1 MSLDEA
7 VRVNAPTPCA
17 PRRSAKLTA
26 LTLAQLRSF
35 GARPAVIAGDRV
47 IAYDELA
54 ARVADRIADYGTNQ
68 RHIEV
73 IVARPDLDTVVKFL
87 AALNI
92 GNPVALAPDATA
104 AAQLEAR
111 FGDTAPAAIHLDLA
125 LLMSTSGTTGTSKL
139 VRLSKTAVTSNAIA
153 IADYLELG
161 SDDRAITA
169 LPLHYC
175 YGLSVL
181 TSHLAVGAS
190 VVLTEA
196 SVVDP
201 CFWAAVDR
209 WNVTGLAGVPYTFE
223 LLDRQRATGVERLGA
238 SSLRYVTQAGGR
250 LDPAAVDQLVRLGDQ
265 HDFDMFVMYGQTE
278 ATARMTYLDPDAA
291 RTWPGS
297 IGRPIP
303 GGSIKLRP
311 VQDAEPDIGEIIYSG
326 PNVMM
331 GYATCGDDLARGHDF
346 DELPTGDLAR
356 FNDAGLLEI
365 VGRVNRIV
373 KVHGLRT
380 DLDQLEADLA
390 SCGITA
396 ICTGDDQG
404 IVIARLDETTDS
416 VAHDTDL
423 LNTTTQLVAIPPALL
438 DAIALPAWPRTLSGK
453 IDLPSVTTAARSIP
467 HADTGTDATVQD
479 AFESIVGPVSSPST
493 QTFASLGGDSF
504 SYVEMSIRLETLIGT
519 LPTDW
524 HLQSVSK
531 LTALANNHEPSRSKR
546 WARLDT
552 SVMIRALAIVLIVC
566 THMGLY
572 RLPGG
577 AHTLLLVLGYNVAR
591 FQLSSADAPG
601 RLRKVSTTIAR
612 VAVPTVAWIG
622 TQMLLFGGYSLGA
635 LFLVNNYFG
644 SAWRRDGRW
653 EYWYFETFVQSMI
666 VIGLLFAI
674 PAVRRAERRTPFGF
688 ALVVVAVTLVF
699 RFQIIELGDSYNS
712 MFRPHMVASF
722 IALGWA
728 AQRARRVWQGLLVT
742 ALLVGTSVGYF
753 GQVDREW
760 RIILLGAALI
770 WLPTIPVPRLA
781 ARPIGVIAAAS
792 MHIFLIHWQVWPLFT
807 PWLDRHVALAAT
819 LATGVAVWWTF
830 DRLCSAVRQHRTA
843 APRTPR
849 PKPPPEIAA
858 RNRRPTPPHRC
869 EHGQRS

>member
-1 MSLDEA
+1 VSLDEA
-7 VRVNAPTPCA
+7 FRVSAPTPIA
-17 PRRSAKLTA
+17 YQSSVALHA
-26 LTLAQLRSF
+26 LTLKQLRSF
-35 GARPAVIAGDRV
+35 GARPAIITGDRV
-47 IAYDELA
+47 IAFDELA
-54 ARVADRIADYGTNQ
+54 EHVADRIAEHGTNQ
-68 RHIEV
+68 RHVEV
-73 IVARPDLDTVVKFL
+73 IVGRPGLETVVDFL

-92 GNPVALAPDATA
+92 GNPVALASGEVA

-111 FGDTAPAAIHLDLA
+111 FGNTDAGDIHPDLA

-139 VRLSKTAVTSNAIA
+139 VRLSKTALTSNALA
-153 IADYLELG
+153 IADYLGLG
-161 SDDRAITA
+161 TEDRAITS

-190 VVLTEA
+190 VVLTETA
-196 SVVDP
+196 VVDP

-209 WNVTGLAGVPYTFE
+209 WGITGLAGVPYTFE
-223 LLDRQRATGVERLGA
+223 LLDRQRATGVERLA
-238 SSLRYVTQAGGR
+238 ARSLRYVTQAGGR
-250 LDPAAVDQLVRLGDQ
+250 LDPAAVDHLVGLGDQ
-265 HDFDMFVMYGQTE
+265 HDFDVFVMYGQTE
-278 ATARMTYLDPDAA
+278 ATARMAYLDPDAA

-303 GGSIKLRP
+303 GGAIELRP
-311 VQDAEPDIGEIIYSG
+311 VQDAEPGIGEIVYSG

-331 GYATCGDDLARGHDF
+331 GYAMCGEDLARGHEF
-346 DELPTGDLAR
+346 PELPTGDLAR

-390 SCGITA
+390 DRGITA
-396 ICTGDDQG
+396 RCAGDDG
-404 IVIARLDETTDS
+404 GLVIARLDETIES
-416 VAHDTDL
+416 VAHDTEL
-423 LNTTTQLVAIPPALL
+423 LNTAAQLVAIPRARL
-438 DAIALPAWPRTLSGK
+438 AAVALPAWPRTLSGK
-453 IDLPSVTTAARSIP
+453 IDLPSVTTAARSISRAHVGP
-467 HADTGTDATVQD
+467 YDTVQTT
-479 AFESIVGPVSSPST
+479 FELIVGPVRAPTT

-504 SYVEMSIRLETLIGT
+504 SYIEMSIRLEKLIGR
-519 LPTDW
+519 LPVDW

-531 LTALANNHEPSRSKR
+531 LTALADEHEPDPTRR
-546 WARLDT
+546 WVRLDT
-552 SVMIRALAIVLIVC
+552 SIAIRALAIVMIVC

-572 RLPGG
+572 RVPGG

-601 RLRKVSTTIAR
+601 RLRKLSATVAR
-612 VAVPTVAWIG
+612 VAVPTVVWIG

-644 SAWRRDGRW
+644 SAWRRNGRW

-674 PAVRRAERRTPFGF
+674 PVVRRAERRAPFEF
-688 ALVVVAVTLVF
+688 ALVVVAITLFF

-712 MFRPHMVASF
+712 MFRPHTVACF

-728 AQRARRVWQGLLVT
+728 AQRARQVWQGLLVT
-742 ALLVGTSVGYF
+742 ALLAVTSIGYF

-770 WLPTIPVPRLA
+770 WLPTIPLPRLA
-781 ARPIGVIAAAS
+781 ARPISVIAAAS
-792 MHIFLIHWQVWPLFT
+792 MHIFLVHWQVWPIFT
-807 PWLDRHVALAAT
+807 PWLDRYLALVAT
-819 LATGVAVWWTF
+819 IATGVAVWWML
-830 DRLCSAVRQHRTA
+830 DRLCSVARQHRGPADRQREQATA
-843 APRTPR
+843 FV
-849 PKPPPEIAA
+849 I
-858 RNRRPTPPHRC
+858 
-869 EHGQRS
+869 

>member
-7 VRVNAPTPCA
+7 IRVAEPDPCA
-17 PRRSAKLTA
+17 PRPSATLTA
-26 LTLAQLRSF
+26 LTLPQLRSF

-47 IAYDELA
+47 IAFDELA
-54 ARVADRIADYGTNQ
+54 ERIADRIAEHGTNQ
-68 RHIEV
+68 RHVEV
-73 IVARPDLDTVVKFL
+73 IVARPDLETVVDFL

-92 GNPVALAPDATA
+92 GNPVALASDEVA

-111 FGDTAPAAIHLDLA
+111 FGNTEAGDIHPDLA

-139 VRLSKTAVTSNAIA
+139 VRLSKTALTSNAIA
-153 IADYLELG
+153 IADYLALG
-161 SDDRAITA
+161 SDDRAITS

-196 SVVDP
+196 AVVDP
-201 CFWAAVDR
+201 CFWVAVDR
-209 WNVTGLAGVPYTFE
+209 WGITGLAGVPYTFE
-223 LLDRQRATGVERLGA
+223 LLDRQRATGVERLA
-238 SSLRYVTQAGGR
+238 APSLRHVTQAGGH
-250 LDPAAVDQLVRLGDQ
+250 LNPSSVDQLVRLGDQ
-265 HDFDMFVMYGQTE
+265 HDFNMFVMYGQTE
-278 ATARMTYLDPDAA
+278 ATARMAYLDPDAA

-303 GGSIKLRP
+303 GGAIELRP
-311 VQDAEPDIGEIIYSG
+311 VRDAEPGIGEIIYTG

-331 GYATCGDDLARGHDF
+331 GYATSAEDLARGHEF
-346 DELPTGDLAR
+346 PELPTGDLAR

-365 VGRVNRIV
+365 VGRANRII

-380 DLDQLEADLA
+380 DLDQLEADLTDR
-390 SCGITA
+390 GITA
-396 ICTGDDQG
+396 RCAGDDEG
-404 IVIARLDETTDS
+404 LVIARLDETIKS
-416 VAHDTDL
+416 VAHDTEL
-423 LNTTTQLVAIPPALL
+423 LNATAQLVAIPPARL
-438 DAIALPAWPRTLSGK
+438 AAVSLPAWPRTLSGK
-453 IDLPSVTTAARSIP
+453 IDLPLVTTAARSIS
-467 HADTGTDATVQD
+467 HAHVGPDDTVQ
-479 AFESIVGPVSSPST
+479 ALFELIVGPVRAPAT

-504 SYVEMSIRLETLIGT
+504 SYVEMSIRLEELIGR
-519 LPTDW
+519 LPADW

-531 LTALANNHEPSRSKR
+531 LTTLADEHEPDPTRR
-546 WARLDT
+546 WVRLDT
-552 SVMIRALAIVLIVC
+552 SIAIRALAIVMIVC

-572 RLPGG
+572 RVPGG

-591 FQLSSADAPG
+591 FQLSSADTPG
-601 RLRKVSTTIAR
+601 RLRRLSGTVAR

-674 PAVRRAERRTPFGF
+674 PAVRRAERRAPFVF
-688 ALVVVAVTLVF
+688 ALAVVAITLVF

-712 MFRPHMVASF
+712 MFRPHTIACF

-728 AQRARRVWQGLLVT
+728 AQRARQVWQGLLVT
-742 ALLVGTSVGYF
+742 ALLAVTSVGYF
-753 GQVDREW
+753 DQVDREW

-770 WLPTIPVPRLA
+770 WLPTIPLPRLA
-781 ARPIGVIAAAS
+781 AKPTRVIAAAS
-792 MHIFLIHWQVWPLFT
+792 MYIFLVHWQVWPIFT
-807 PWLDRHVALAAT
+807 PWLDRHLAIVATIAS
-819 LATGVAVWWTF
+819 GVAVWWTV
-830 DRLCSAVRQHRTA
+830 DRLRSAARQHRRPAFRPREQATA
-843 APRTPR
+843 VV
-849 PKPPPEIAA
+849 I
-858 RNRRPTPPHRC
+858 
-869 EHGQRS
+869 

>member
-1 MSLDEA
+1 
-7 VRVNAPTPCA
+7 
-17 PRRSAKLTA
+17 
-26 LTLAQLRSF
+26 LRSF
-35 GARPAVIAGDRV
+35 GARPAVIARDRV

-68 RHIEV
+68 RHVEV
-73 IVARPDLDTVVKFL
+73 IVGRPDLETVVDFL

-104 AAQLEAR
+104 AAQLGAR
-111 FGDTAPAAIHLDLA
+111 FGDTAPDAIHPDLA

-139 VRLSKTAVTSNAIA
+139 VRLSKTAVTSNALA
-153 IADYLELG
+153 IADYLALG
-161 SDDRAITA
+161 TDDRAITS

-190 VVLTEA
+190 VVLTETA
-196 SVVDP
+196 VVDP

-223 LLDRQRATGVERLGA
+223 LLDRQRATGVERLA
-238 SSLRYVTQAGGR
+238 APSLRYVTQAGGR
-250 LDPAAVDQLVRLGDQ
+250 LDPADVDHLVRLGDQ

-278 ATARMTYLDPDAA
+278 ATARMAYLDPDAA

-311 VQDAEPDIGEIIYSG
+311 VQDAEPGIGEIVYSG

-331 GYATCGDDLARGHDF
+331 GYATCRDDLAQGHDF

-365 VGRVNRIV
+365 VGRINRIV
-373 KVHGLRT
+373 KVRGLRT
-380 DLDQLEADLA
+380 DLDQLETDLA

-404 IVIARLDETTDS
+404 IVIARLDETTGS
-416 VAHDTDL
+416 VTPDTDL
-423 LNTTTQLVAIPPALL
+423 RNATAQLVAIPPALL
-438 DAIALPAWPRTLSGK
+438 DAIALPAWPRTPSGK
-453 IDLPSVTTAARSIP
+453 IDLPSVTTAARSVT
-467 HADTGTDATVQD
+467 HAHTGTDHSVHDT
-479 AFESIVGPVSSPST
+479 FESIVGPVSAPSS
-493 QTFASLGGDSF
+493 QTFSSLGGDSF
-504 SYVEMSIRLETLIGT
+504 SYVEMSIRLEALIGT
-519 LPTDW
+519 LPADW

-531 LTALANNHEPSRSKR
+531 LTALANDHQPNESKQ

-552 SVMIRALAIVLIVC
+552 SVVIRALAIVLIVC

-577 AHTLLLVLGYNVAR
+577 AHTLLLILGYNVAR
-591 FQLSSADAPG
+591 FQLSAADTPG
-601 RLRKVSTTIAR
+601 RLRRVATTIAR
-612 VAVPTVAWIG
+612 VAVPTVVWIG

-666 VIGLLFAI
+666 VIGLLFAL
-674 PAVRRAERRTPFGF
+674 PVVRRAERRAPFRF
-688 ALVVVAVTLVF
+688 ALAVVAVTLVF
-699 RFQIIELGDSYNS
+699 RFQIIEFGDSYNS
-712 MFRPHMVASF
+712 MFRPHMVACF

-728 AQRARRVWQGLLVT
+728 AQRARHAWQGLLVT
-742 ALLVGTSVGYF
+742 GLLAMTSIGYF
-753 GQVDREW
+753 GQIDREW
-760 RIILLGAALI
+760 RIILLGTALI
-770 WLPTIPVPRLA
+770 WLPTIPVPRFA
-781 ARPIGVIAAAS
+781 AKPIAVIAAAS
-792 MHIFLIHWQVWPLFT
+792 MHIFLVHWQVWPLFT

-819 LATGVAVWWTF
+819 IAAGVAVWWAL
-830 DRLCSAVRQHRTA
+830 DRLCSAARRQ
-843 APRTPR
+843 
-849 PKPPPEIAA
+849 
-858 RNRRPTPPHRC
+858 RPTTSKQPDRV
-869 EHGQRS
+869 SAFVI

>member
-7 VRVNAPTPCA
+7 IRVTAPA
-17 PRRSAKLTA
+17 PVARRRSRHSATPPAQTA
-26 LTLAQLRSF
+26 LTLEQLRSF
-35 GARPAVIAGDRV
+35 GTQPAVIARDRV
-47 IAYDELA
+47 IAFDELA
-54 ARVADRIADYGTNQ
+54 DRVADRIADARRTTQ
-68 RHIEV
+68 RHVHV
-73 IVARPDLDTVVKFL
+73 IVARPDLDTIVEFL
-87 AALNI
+87 AALHLE
-92 GNPVALAPDATA
+92 NPVALAPDEAA
-104 AAQLEAR
+104 AAQLDAR
-111 FGDTAPAAIHLDLA
+111 FGDTKPDDIHPDLA

-139 VRLSKTAVTSNAIA
+139 VRLSKGAVTSNAIA
-153 IADYLELG
+153 IADYLELR
-161 SDDRAITA
+161 SDDRAITS

-190 VVLTEA
+190 VVLTDA
-196 SVVDP
+196 AVVDP

-223 LLDRQRATGVERLGA
+223 LLDRQRATGVERLA
-238 SSLRYVTQAGGR
+238 APSLRYVTQAGGR
-250 LDPAAVDQLVRLGDQ
+250 LDPAAVDHLVCLGDQ
-265 HDFDMFVMYGQTE
+265 HNFDMFVMYGQTE

-303 GGSIKLRP
+303 GGSIELRP
-311 VQDAEPDIGEIIYSG
+311 VQGAAPGIGEIVYSG

-331 GYATCGDDLARGHDF
+331 GYAASGDDLARGHEF
-346 DELPTGDLAR
+346 DELSTGDLAR
-356 FNDAGLLEI
+356 FNAAGLLEI
-365 VGRVNRIV
+365 VGRANRIV
-373 KVHGLRT
+373 KIHGLRT

-390 SCGITA
+390 NCGITA
-396 ICTGDDQG
+396 LCTGDDNG
-404 IVIARLDETTDS
+404 IVIARLDETTNS

-423 LNTTTQLVAIPPALL
+423 LEATAQLVAIPPARL
-438 DAIALPAWPRTLSGK
+438 AAVSLPAWPRTLSGK
-453 IDLPSVTTAARSIP
+453 IDLPSVTTAARSIQ
-467 HADTGTDATVQD
+467 HASTDTDTTVQH
-479 AFESIVGPVSSPST
+479 AFELIVGPVNAPST

-504 SYVEMSIRLETLIGT
+504 SYVEMSIRLEALIGT
-519 LPTDW
+519 LPSDW
-524 HLQSVSK
+524 HLQSVSA
-531 LTALANNHEPSRSKR
+531 LTALAEDHEPSTSKR
-546 WARLDT
+546 WTRLDT
-552 SVMIRALAIVLIVC
+552 SVVIRALAIVLIVC

-591 FQLSSADAPG
+591 FQLSSAGEPG

-635 LFLVNNYFG
+635 LLLVNNYFG

-712 MFRPHMVASF
+712 MFRPHMVACF

-728 AQRARRVWQGLLVT
+728 AQRARHVWQGLLVT
-742 ALLVGTSVGYF
+742 GLLAVTSVGYF

-760 RIILLGAALI
+760 RIILLGTALI

-781 ARPIGVIAAAS
+781 ARLIGVIAAAS

-819 LATGVAVWWTF
+819 VATGVAVWWVL
-830 DRLCSAVRQHRTA
+830 DRLCSAARQ
-843 APRTPR
+843 
-849 PKPPPEIAA
+849 
-858 RNRRPTPPHRC
+858 
-869 EHGQRS
+869 QRSRALRRVSSGNDQAGSL

>member
-1 MSLDEA
+1 VSLNE
-7 VRVNAPTPCA
+7 VIRVTEPALCA
-17 PRRSAKLTA
+17 PRPGATLTA
-26 LTLAQLRSF
+26 LTLQHLRSF
-35 GARPAVIAGDRV
+35 GARPAVVARDRV

-54 ARVADRIADYGTNQ
+54 ARVADQIADYGTDQ

-73 IVARPDLDTVVKFL
+73 IVARPDLDSVVKFL

-111 FGDTAPAAIHLDLA
+111 FGDTTPDAIHPDLA
-125 LLMSTSGTTGTSKL
+125 LLMSTSGTTGNSKL
-139 VRLSKTAVTSNAIA
+139 VRLSKTAVTSNALA
-153 IADYLELG
+153 IADYLALG
-161 SDDRAITA
+161 TDDRAITS

-190 VVLTEA
+190 VVLTETA
-196 SVVDP
+196 VVDP

-223 LLDRQRATGVERLGA
+223 LLDRQRATGLERLAA

-250 LDPAAVDQLVRLGDQ
+250 LDPAAVDQLVSLGDQ

-303 GGSIKLRP
+303 GGSIELRP
-311 VQDAEPDIGEIIYSG
+311 IQDAEPGIGEIVYSG

-365 VGRVNRIV
+365 VGRANRIV
-373 KVHGLRT
+373 KVRGLRT
-380 DLDQLEADLA
+380 DLDQLETDLA

-396 ICTGDDQG
+396 ICTGDDRG

-416 VAHDTDL
+416 VTHDTDL
-423 LNTTTQLVAIPPALL
+423 LDATAQLVAIPPALL
-438 DAIALPAWPRTLSGK
+438 DAVALPAWPRTLSGK

-479 AFESIVGPVSSPST
+479 AFESIVGAVSSPST

-524 HLQSVSK
+524 HLQSVTK
-531 LTALANNHEPSRSKR
+531 LTALADDHEPSESKR

-552 SVMIRALAIVLIVC
+552 SVVIRTLAIVLIVC

-591 FQLSSADAPG
+591 FQLSAADTPG
-601 RLRKVSTTIAR
+601 HLRKVSTTIAR

-622 TQMLLFGGYSLGA
+622 TQMVLFGGYSLGA

-688 ALVVVAVTLVF
+688 ALAVVTVTLVF

-712 MFRPHMVASF
+712 MFRPHMVACF

-728 AQRARRVWQGLLVT
+728 AQRARHAWQGVLVT
-742 ALLVGTSVGYF
+742 ALLAVTSIGYF

-760 RIILLGAALI
+760 RIILLGTALI
-770 WLPTIPVPRLA
+770 WLPTIPVPRFA
-781 ARPIGVIAAAS
+781 AKPIGVIAAAS
-792 MHIFLIHWQVWPLFT
+792 MHIFLVHWQVWPIFT
-807 PWLDRHVALAAT
+807 PWLDRYLALVAT
-819 LATGVAVWWTF
+819 IATGVAVWWAL
-830 DRLCSAVRQHRTA
+830 DRLCSAARQHRRPAVRPLEQATA
-843 APRTPR
+843 FV
-849 PKPPPEIAA
+849 I
-858 RNRRPTPPHRC
+858 
-869 EHGQRS
+869 